1 MSTEFA
7 VNWTAVII
15 VAAIGVM
22 AVLFLFALS
31 RIVAPRRPS
40 SDKQLPYE
48 CGIRPSPFQLTQV
61 RIRYYVFAILF
72 LVFDVEAIFLF
83 PWAMIFAKSNPI
95 VFYEMILFMA
105 ILIFGLIYAWQ
116 RKVLN
121 WG

>member
-1 MSTEFA
+1 MSTEFS

-15 VAAIGVM
+15 LATIGLLS
-22 AVLFLFALS
+22 VLFLFAVS
-31 RIVAPRRPS
+31 RVVAPRRPS
-40 SDKQLPYE
+40 VDKQLPYE
-48 CGIRPSPFQLTQV
+48 CGIKPAPFQWTQV

-83 PWAMIFAKSNPI
+83 PWALIFAKSNPI

-105 ILIFGLIYAWQ
+105 ILIFGLVYAWQ
-116 RKVLN
+116 RKVLK